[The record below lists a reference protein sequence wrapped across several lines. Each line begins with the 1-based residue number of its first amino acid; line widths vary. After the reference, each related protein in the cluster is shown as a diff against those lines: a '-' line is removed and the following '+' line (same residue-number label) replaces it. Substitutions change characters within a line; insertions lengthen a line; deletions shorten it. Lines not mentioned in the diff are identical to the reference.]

1 MAFFSKKNKLF
12 PSIEPFDT
20 GFIKKGIHEI
30 YYEQSGNPKG
40 KPAIFLHGG
49 PGGGGGTLS
58 SVFLI
63 QKNIELLFLI
73 KEAAGEA
80 TSCLTRG

>member
-49 PGGGGGTLS
+49 
-58 SVFLI
+58 
-63 QKNIELLFLI
+63 
-73 KEAAGEA
+73 
-80 TSCLTRG
+80 

>member
-12 PSIEPFDT
+12 PSVEPFDT

-30 YYEQSGNPKG
+30 YYEQSGNQKASQPFS
-40 KPAIFLHGG
+40 AVDRVEVAELFQD
-49 PGGGGGTLS
+49 
-58 SVFLI
+58 VFLI

-80 TSCLTRG
+80 NLMLH